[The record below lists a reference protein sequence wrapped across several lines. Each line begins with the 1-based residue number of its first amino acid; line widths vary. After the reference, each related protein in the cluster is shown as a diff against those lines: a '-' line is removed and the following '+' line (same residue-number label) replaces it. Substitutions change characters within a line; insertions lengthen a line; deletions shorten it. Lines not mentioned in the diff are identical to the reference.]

1 MLAVFC
7 AENSREIHCARC
19 ASARRKALAASVFVL
34 LYQQLRQYFYFC
46 TSSCVSICTFVL
58 ASASVFVLLYQQLR
72 QYLYFCTSSCVS
84 ICTFVVY
91 VLLCYPTCAS
101 AASIFCIHI
110 MHTHTHTLLCY
121 PTCASAAKSGAAG
134 CVFRLAKAQ
143 SVLATPCAVKP
154 AVKPVLPAGAR
165 ECSHRSSARCGG
177 KRR

>member
-7 AENSREIHCARC
+7 AENSREIRCARC

-110 MHTHTHTLLCY
+110 MHTHTHTAVLPNLRECGEKRRSWLRVQTRKG
-121 PTCASAAKSGAAG
+121 PERVGNTLRSKASSKAG
-134 CVFRLAKAQ
+134 TAGW
-143 SVLATPCAVKP
+143 SEGVLA
-154 AVKPVLPAGAR
+154 
-165 ECSHRSSARCGG
+165 
-177 KRR
+177 